1 MNGFA
6 SIPLLML
13 SVSSMAVG
21 SHRAVIESVQAI
33 KMSRWISIP
42 LQNPGTRHAQ
52 LYIEKDSLRKVV
64 PRMPLAARSYVLL

>member
-6 SIPLLML
+6 SLLPVML

-42 LQNPGTRHAQ
+42 LQNSGTRRAP
-52 LYIEKDSLRKVV
+52 LYIEKDSLKKVV